1 MSSEWIQCRLGDVI
15 TLKRGYDLPKQSREH
30 GYVPIVSSPG
40 ISDYHSV
47 AMAKA
52 PGVVTG
58 RYGTIGHVYFLTED
72 YFPLN
77 TTLYVKDFK
86 GNDPRF
92 ISYHLRS
99 IDFNSCSDKAAVPG
113 VNRNHLH
120 ELETLIPPIAEQKA
134 IAHILGT
141 LDDKIELNR
150 KTNETLEAMAKALF
164 KSWFVDFDP
173 VRAKAEGR
181 HIGLPAEISD
191 LFPDSF
197 EDSELGEIP
206 SGWKV
211 GTIASSVG
219 EVFDGPHATPKE
231 AEEGNVFLGIKNM
244 TGSSLNLSDV
254 KLIGHDDWSQWT
266 RRVEPRADDI
276 VFTYEAALG
285 LFAVIP
291 HGLKCCLGRRMALI
305 RTKAPNCSSHFWF
318 HQFIAK
324 PFQKVIEERSI
335 HGATVNRTPLTEFPG
350 YPILEP
356 PETLRLA
363 FDHAAS
369 SLWARTHAASN
380 QTASLTTLRDTLLPK
395 LISGEIRIPDAEKI
409 LEEVGI

>member
-1 MSSEWIQCRLGDVI
+1 MLRPDSSKCHGKYLLYALQSKRVQNQIKTHEGTGSTVSNLRIPV
-15 TLKRGYDLPKQSREH
+15 LKELAIP
-30 GYVPIVSSPG
+30 SP
-40 ISDYHSV
+40 
-47 AMAKA
+47 
-52 PGVVTG
+52 
-58 RYGTIGHVYFLTED
+58 
-72 YFPLN
+72 
-77 TTLYVKDFK
+77 
-86 GNDPRF
+86 
-92 ISYHLRS
+92 S
-99 IDFNSCSDKAAVPG
+99 IEK
-113 VNRNHLH
+113 
-120 ELETLIPPIAEQKA
+120 QKA

-181 HIGLPAEISD
+181 PTELPAEISD

-305 RTKAPNCSSHFWF
+305 RTKAPNGAPHFWF

-356 PETLRLA
+356 PENLRLA
-363 FDHAAS
+363 FDHTVS
-369 SLWARTHAASN
+369 SLWARINAAAN
-380 QTASLTTLRDTLLPK
+380 QTSSLTSLRDTLLPK
-395 LISGEIRIPDAEKI
+395 LISGEVRVPAS
-409 LEEVGI
+409 LGSMQEVAS